1 MVPLPPLAKVTAATT
16 VFPDTGLPQI
26 PTQSKNSD
34 NELKQTMFHT
44 ENAKML
50 PVFGLN
56 LLCLACGRML
66 PWWVVFRVVTGTPT
80 DVSALFPRCAET
92 LP

>member
-1 MVPLPPLAKVTAATT
+1 MQVCWGDKVTAATT

-34 NELKQTMFHT
+34 NELEQTMFHT
-44 ENAKML
+44 EKAKML

-56 LLCLACGRML
+56 LLCLACGRIL
-66 PWWVVFRVVTGTPT
+66 P
-80 DVSALFPRCAET
+80 
-92 LP
+92 

>member
-1 MVPLPPLAKVTAATT
+1 MPVGVMGGGGGAYRALCDRWAVLVPLPLLAKVTAATT

-56 LLCLACGRML
+56 LLCLARGRML
-66 PWWVVFRVVTGTPT
+66 P
-80 DVSALFPRCAET
+80 
-92 LP
+92 